1 MGTEVWLVLLVMVL
15 RLGAR
20 WLVAL
25 RRELTTDISEADN
38 CTEFGTNWSIRFWPL
53 VWFGLS
59 SDLSLWLLACNYVC

>member
-25 RRELTTDISEADN
+25 RRELATDIFSLVVWSHSTSEAD
-38 CTEFGTNWSIRFWPL
+38 
-53 VWFGLS
+53 
-59 SDLSLWLLACNYVC
+59 Y